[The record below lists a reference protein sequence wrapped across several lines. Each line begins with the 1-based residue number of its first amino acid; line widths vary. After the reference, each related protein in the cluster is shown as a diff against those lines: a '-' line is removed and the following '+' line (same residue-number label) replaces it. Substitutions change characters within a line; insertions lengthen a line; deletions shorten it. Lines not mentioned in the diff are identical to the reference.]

1 MKQIYILAC
10 SILLFSCYDESS
22 SSSQNKGSKTNHEII
37 NTIKFDYGKLPFKN
51 KNGNL
56 TAVIEIPAG
65 TNSKFEYNY
74 ELKEFTQ
81 EIRDGKPRVVKF
93 LPYVGNYGFIPGTYM
108 DPSIGGD
115 GDALDIL
122 IIGESIKQGVIL
134 EIKPIATLK
143 LLDSGEEDHKVIGV
157 PVDTSL
163 NIANI
168 NDYESLSE
176 PIKEIIKTWF
186 TSYKGP
192 GEMEFQG
199 WIGTDSTNIEIKKW
213 IKNPI

>member
-1 MKQIYILAC
+1 MKLLSILTC
-10 SILLFSCYDESS
+10 SILLFSCCDKSCSS
-22 SSSQNKGSKTNHEII
+22 SEKNDSETKQEVIDTV
-37 NTIKFDYGKLPFKN
+37 KFDYGKLPFKN
-51 KNGNL
+51 ENGNL

-65 TNSKFEYNY
+65 TNGKFEYNY

-93 LPYVGNYGFIPGTYM
+93 LPYVGSYGFIPGTYM

-122 IIGESIKQGVIL
+122 IIGESIAQGEII

-143 LLDSGEEDHKVIGV
+143 LLDGGEEDHKVIGV
-157 PVDTSL
+157 PVDNSL

-168 NDYESLSE
+168 SDYALLSE
-176 PIKEIIKTWF
+176 PIKEIIKIWF
-186 TSYKGP
+186 TNYKGS
-192 GEMEFQG
+192 GKMEFQG
-199 WIGTDSTNIEIKKW
+199 WIGTDSTLIEINKW
-213 IKNPI
+213 IK

>member
-1 MKQIYILAC
+1 MKLVSIISI
-10 SILLFSCYDESS
+10 SILLFSCCDKSFSS
-22 SSSQNKGSKTNHEII
+22 SENKDSQTKLEVLDTV
-37 NTIKFDYGKLPFKN
+37 KFDYGQLPFKS
-51 KNGNL
+51 KNGHL

-65 TNSKFEYNY
+65 TNGKFEYNY

-81 EIRDGKPRVVKF
+81 EIRNGKPRIVKF
-93 LPYVGNYGFIPGTYM
+93 LPYVGSYGFIPGTYM

-122 IIGESIKQGVIL
+122 IIGESIKQGTII

-143 LLDSGEEDHKVIGV
+143 LLDGGKEDHKVIGV
-157 PVDTSL
+157 PVDDKL

-168 NDYESLSE
+168 KDYESLSE

-192 GEMEFQG
+192 GEMKFQD
-199 WIGTDSTNIEIKKW
+199 WIGTDSTNAEIKKW
-213 IKNPI
+213 IK

>member
-1 MKQIYILAC
+1 MNLFYIVAF
-10 SILLFSCYDESS
+10 SILLFSCNNDPSPSS
-22 SSSQNKGSKTNHEII
+22 ENKDSKTKQEII
-37 NTIKFDYGKLPFKN
+37 HPIKFDYGKLPFKN

-65 TNSKFEYNY
+65 TNGKFEYNY

-122 IIGESIKQGVIL
+122 IIGESIKQG
-134 EIKPIATLK
+134 EIIEVKPIATL
-143 LLDSGEEDHKVIGV
+143 LLIDGNEEDHKVIGV
-157 PVDTSL
+157 PVDPKF

-168 NDYESLSE
+168 NDYHSLSE
-176 PIKEIIKTWF
+176 PIKNIIKTWF
-186 TSYKGP
+186 TNYKGP
-192 GEMEFQG
+192 GEMKFLG
-199 WIGTDSTNIEIKKW
+199 WIGTDSTNIEITKW
-213 IKNPI
+213 IKK